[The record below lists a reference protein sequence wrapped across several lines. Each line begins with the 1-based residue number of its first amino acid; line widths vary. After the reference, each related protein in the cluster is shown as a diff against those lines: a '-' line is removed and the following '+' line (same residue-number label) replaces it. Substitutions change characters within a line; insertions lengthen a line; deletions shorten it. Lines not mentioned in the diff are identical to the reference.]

1 MRVLALDAALSRCSA
16 AVVVDDAVAS
26 VRQEESQRGHAS
38 VLPVL
43 VDEALTAAGRA
54 IDLVAVTVGPGGFT
68 GLRAALSV
76 AHGIALAAGRPI
88 VGVTVGEALADSL
101 PYLTGRT
108 LWVAI
113 DSRRGHV
120 FLERNGKV
128 ESIALQ
134 ALPAAPGPLAI
145 AGDAAIEVAARLAA
159 RGDDVMLTDARLP
172 LARHVAV
179 VGRRRFAGEL
189 PPRPAQPLYVD
200 PPAIR
205 LPAVPP
211 RPPPG
216 SPRPS
221 LPGSPPER

>member
-1 MRVLALDAALSRCSA
+1 MRVLALDGALSRCSA
-16 AVVVDDAVAS
+16 AVVVDDAVVA

-43 VDEALTAAGRA
+43 ADEVLRAVGRA
-54 IDLVAVTVGPGGFT
+54 IDLVAVTIGPGGFT

-76 AHGIALAAGRPI
+76 AHGVALAAGRPI
-88 VGVTVGEALADSL
+88 VGVSVGEALADSL
-101 PYLTGRT
+101 PYLTGRA

-189 PPRPAQPLYVD
+189 PACPAQPLYVD

-205 LPAVPP
+205 MPAAPP

-216 SPRPS
+216 SP
-221 LPGSPPER
+221 PER